1 MPEHLNRED
10 DELNGIDREI
20 SQLLAV
26 APSPDFAAKVRVR
39 IAAQPVARGAWRF
52 WMMAAIPAA
61 AVMLWLVATT
71 DHRAGDV
78 QPSPAV
84 HADVTLPVGHNV
96 QLPVKAAPDPV
107 PNHGRSLRRTQPVEP
122 EILID
127 PSLAAAIRRLA
138 AERPTLPEVPPEPS
152 LDPVVV
158 EPLKVPDISDG
169 GTKQGDRQ

>member
-52 WMMAAIPAA
+52 WAGAAVAA
-61 AVMLWLVATT
+61 AVVIAVAFGMVALRT
-71 DHRAGDV
+71 
-78 QPSPAV
+78 PAV
-84 HADVTLPVGHNV
+84 QAPVTTVRDMRLPPEVH
-96 QLPVKAAPDPV
+96 PVAQTPVAVPPSYHIERARRAETRERAPEVLVDPA
-107 PNHGRSLRRTQPVEP
+107 
-122 EILID
+122 
-127 PSLAAAIRRLA
+127 LAAAVRRLTTQQRVL
-138 AERPTLPEVPPEPS
+138 AEIPPEPTFS
-152 LDPVVV
+152 PVIV

-169 GTKQGDRQ
+169 GTKQ